1 MAETLKVL
9 RRRVRSVKNIKQ
21 ITRAME
27 MVSAAKLRRSQ
38 TILMA
43 GRPYAKKL
51 QELLGHV
58 SGSSF
63 VEEHPLFQ
71 RREGNRQILVLFTA
85 DRGLCGSFN
94 TQIITKTE
102 KMLNADTA
110 NQWELV
116 CIGKR
121 GHDYFRKRR
130 WPIVESV
137 LTLSGQ
143 PDGAEAR
150 RVVGYLLRR
159 YEEETCDEIRLMYTS
174 YISTVAYKP
183 VEAQY
188 LPLTPEGL
196 GLDTGDEGPGFE
208 TDYIIEPSAEVLF
221 NSLLPSYLGSKLYI
235 TMAEVCTSEHSAR
248 MIAMNN
254 ATKNCTELGDSLT
267 LKLNKARQ
275 ASITTELLDIVGGA
289 EALNA

>member
-1 MAETLKVL
+1 VAESLKEL

-27 MVSAAKLRRSQ
+27 MVSAAKLRRAQS
-38 TILMA
+38 ILMA
-43 GRPYAKKL
+43 GRPYAEKL
-51 QELLGHV
+51 QELLSHV
-58 SGSSF
+58 SGSSL
-63 VEEHPLFQ
+63 VTEHPLFIP
-71 RREGNRQILVLFTA
+71 REGNRKILVLFTA

-94 TQIITKTE
+94 TQVITKTE
-102 KMLNADTA
+102 KMLKADTSS
-110 NQWELV
+110 QWELV

-130 WPIVESV
+130 WPIVESI

-143 PDGAEAR
+143 PNGAEAR
-150 RVVGYLLRR
+150 RIADYLLQR
-159 YEEETCDEIRLMYTS
+159 YGEDTCDQIQLMYTA
-174 YISTVAYKP
+174 YISTVVYKP
-183 VEAQY
+183 TQEQY

-196 GLDTGDEGPGFE
+196 GLNVEDEGSGYE
-208 TDYIIEPSAEVLF
+208 TDYIIEPSPEALF
-221 NSLLPSYLGSKLYI
+221 DSLLPRYLSSKLYI

-254 ATKNCTELGDSLT
+254 ATKNCTELSDSLT